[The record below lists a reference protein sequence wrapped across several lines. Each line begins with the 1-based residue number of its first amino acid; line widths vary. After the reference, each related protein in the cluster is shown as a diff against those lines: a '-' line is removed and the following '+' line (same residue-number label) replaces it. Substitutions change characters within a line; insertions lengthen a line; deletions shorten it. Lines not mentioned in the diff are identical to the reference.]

1 MTAYCGTGAGANGKH
16 AVAQLTLN
24 EDYEKV
30 EKPGQKPKNMIL
42 LEAASIDCSYTNSSL
57 VYSNAGRLSASPSP
71 SPHSSSQNGSGSGII
86 TGSGSGSGTIGSMH
100 PFNVVTKGG
109 DIHEFLSE
117 SENDR
122 LRWVKLL
129 QLLIMF
135 PFSTIPDEPTN
146 KPIKESLRSQL
157 DPKRYGAGEYT
168 NDSYVFVCSILCSWY
183 LILICDY
190 KQMSIF
196 GITFSFPSLMFML
209 QALNMNIFSLL
220 PWRVFVCVDLLAD
233 VMYSSYP
240 QCC

>member
-1 MTAYCGTGAGANGKH
+1 M
-16 AVAQLTLN
+16 AQLTLN

-71 SPHSSSQNGSGSGII
+71 SPHSNSQSGSGSGII

-100 PFNVVTKGG
+100 PFNIVAKTG

-135 PFSTIPDEPTN
+135 PYSTIPDEPTN

-157 DPKRYGAGEYT
+157 DPKRYSAGEYA
-168 NDSYVFVCSILCSWY
+168 NGSYVSVCSIILCSWY
-183 LILICDY
+183 LIVICDY
-190 KQMSIF
+190 KQMSTF
-196 GITFSFPSLMFML
+196 GNISPS
-209 QALNMNIFSLL
+209 
-220 PWRVFVCVDLLAD
+220 
-233 VMYSSYP
+233 
-240 QCC
+240 

>member
-1 MTAYCGTGAGANGKH
+1 MVTAYCGTGAGANGKL

-42 LEAASIDCSYTNSSL
+42 LEAANIDCSYTTGSNSSI
-57 VYSNAGRLSASPSP
+57 VYSSPGRLSASPSP
-71 SPHSSSQNGSGSGII
+71 SPHSNSQSGSGGGIL
-86 TGSGSGSGTIGSMH
+86 TGSGSGSGTIASTSNMH
-100 PFNVVTKGG
+100 PFNVVTKNG

-135 PFSTIPDEPTN
+135 PYSTIPDEPTN

-157 DPKRYGAGEYT
+157 DPKRYGAGE
-168 NDSYVFVCSILCSWY
+168 CRAIL
-183 LILICDY
+183 
-190 KQMSIF
+190 
-196 GITFSFPSLMFML
+196 
-209 QALNMNIFSLL
+209 
-220 PWRVFVCVDLLAD
+220 
-233 VMYSSYP
+233 
-240 QCC
+240 